1 MGKYQRNKY
10 LDDLG
15 LDIKNY
21 GTNFVDELK
30 DDRKEKWKEQR
41 KKYGFDEREI
51 WNLDTIF
58 VEWLYSHLMM
68 YKEKASQIIDLSYH
82 KVEWENKEI
91 TSEDAID
98 KIINIA
104 KEVLIAENY
113 DKREVKYNTFCKY
126 MELYAKILPSL
137 WY

>member
-41 KKYGFDEREI
+41 KKYGFD
-51 WNLDTIF
+51 
-58 VEWLYSHLMM
+58 
-68 YKEKASQIIDLSYH
+68 
-82 KVEWENKEI
+82 
-91 TSEDAID
+91 
-98 KIINIA
+98 
-104 KEVLIAENY
+104 
-113 DKREVKYNTFCKY
+113 
-126 MELYAKILPSL
+126 
-137 WY
+137 

>member
-1 MGKYQRNKY
+1 MEKYQRNKY

-15 LDIKNY
+15 LDKKKYGKN
-21 GTNFVDELK
+21 FIDESK
-30 DDRKEKWKEQR
+30 DDRREKWKEQR
-41 KKYGFDEREI
+41 EEYGFDEREL
-51 WNLDTIF
+51 WNLDMTF
-58 VEWLYSHLMM
+58 VQWLYSHLMM

-91 TSEDAID
+91 TLEDAID

-113 DKREVKYNTFCKY
+113 DEREVKYNTFCKY
-126 MELYAKILPSL
+126 MELYAKILPCL